1 MSNQARIFL
10 CTKLLENLVLVK
22 YIISVA
28 VALKKKSEILV
39 NLFDVVKK
47 PVIENESLL
56 Y

>member
-22 YIISVA
+22 YM
-28 VALKKKSEILV
+28 ALKKKSEILV